1 MSSRFRATRR
11 ALASLLGGQRQHARP
26 GPLGAIACLAAL
38 LAAAGCAGQAD
49 VTLPARSQRPAAA
62 AVVTD
67 PGLAAREQVISAY
80 TGYWQA
86 NSAAVDAGNAAAA
99 RAVLAPYVT
108 ASAIPGFVAALRPD
122 WAGHAVSAGSP
133 ALHILSIT
141 VTGSRAL
148 VHDCI
153 DLSHAGLQNARTRK
167 VYPRSFGSPHAN
179 FYADLVL
186 SQSRWLVSNLVP
198 VVAPCEP

>member
-1 MSSRFRATRR
+1 
-11 ALASLLGGQRQHARP
+11 
-26 GPLGAIACLAAL
+26 
-38 LAAAGCAGQAD
+38 
-49 VTLPARSQRPAAA
+49 
-62 AVVTD
+62 
-67 PGLAAREQVISAY
+67 
-80 TGYWQA
+80 
-86 NSAAVDAGNAAAA
+86 VDAGSATAA
-99 RAVLAPYVT
+99 RALLAPYVT

-122 WAGHAVSAGSP
+122 WAEHAVSAGSP
-133 ALHILSIT
+133 ALHILSIEI
-141 VTGSRAL
+141 TGDRAL

-153 DLSHAGLQNARTRK
+153 DLSHAGLENARTRK